1 MPTVRITTNWRHP
14 HRMEW
19 AGAPSI
25 DKEGRIERSITIPEE
40 AYEGIESAIAAGHI
54 EGDVYLP
61 DRSRF
66 HWFLDR

>member
-1 MPTVRITTNWRHP
+1 MPSVRITTDWGHSD
-14 HRMEW
+14 RMEW

-25 DKEGRIERSITIPEE
+25 DKENHLERSAGIPEGAYQRIE
-40 AYEGIESAIAAGHI
+40 AAIAAGYG
-54 EGDVYLP
+54 EGDVYLE